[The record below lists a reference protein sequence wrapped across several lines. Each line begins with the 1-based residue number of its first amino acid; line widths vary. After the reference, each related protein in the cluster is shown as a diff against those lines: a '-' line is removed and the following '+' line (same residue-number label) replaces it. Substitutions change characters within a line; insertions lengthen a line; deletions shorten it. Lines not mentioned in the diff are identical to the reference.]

1 MNKCLNI
8 FSPKAVVLELLLIS
22 ICVLD
27 DSSVKPSFINEN
39 HVARAI
45 VDSLTHGVIAA
56 LSWLLVTDFQ
66 MTVINLTE
74 VSLCAFLAMVID
86 VDHFIAAGSLSLSVS
101 MNIVT
106 SCSEQFFILCKFF
119 SQQFG

>member
-1 MNKCLNI
+1 M
-8 FSPKAVVLELLLIS
+8 
-22 ICVLD
+22 
-27 DSSVKPSFINEN
+27 
-39 HVARAI
+39 ARAI

-86 VDHFIAAGSLSLSVS
+86 VDHFITAGSLSLSVS